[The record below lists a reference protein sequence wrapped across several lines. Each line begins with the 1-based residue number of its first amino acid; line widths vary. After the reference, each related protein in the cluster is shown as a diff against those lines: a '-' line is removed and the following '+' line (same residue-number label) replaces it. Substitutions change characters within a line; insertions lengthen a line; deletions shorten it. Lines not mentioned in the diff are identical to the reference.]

1 MAETT
6 TGTFGALGT
15 YVYVATRD
23 PGQLA
28 AARRLTEAVL
38 AAVDRTCSR
47 FRDDSDLVR
56 ANAAA
61 GHWVEVD
68 PLLVAAVGVAVD
80 AARATDGIVHP
91 LLGRHLVSW
100 GYDRDYGE
108 LVDTGPATPPPAPGP
123 RSWTGLGLAE
133 DAIRVPAGTALDLGS
148 TGKAFAADLVVATL
162 AGELDTPAIVSV
174 GGDLAVSQP
183 DGDAWPVAVSGQL
196 DEPAVIVWLE
206 RGGLAT
212 SNTQVRRWTRAGT
225 AYHHLLDPRTGAP
238 ATTPWVTA
246 SCLGTTAVAANTAST
261 AAIVLGADAPAW
273 LGAHEVTARLVAADG
288 SVRRTGGW
296 PADAERAA

>member
-1 MAETT
+1 MAEPAAV
-6 TGTFGALGT
+6 TFSALGT

-38 AAVDRTCSR
+38 AEVDRTCSR

-91 LLGRHLVSW
+91 LLGRQLVSW

-148 TGKAFAADLVVATL
+148 TGKAFAADLVAATL
-162 AGELDTPAIVSV
+162 AGELSASAIVSV
-174 GGDLAVSQP
+174 GGDLAVARP
-183 DGDAWPVAVSGQL
+183 DDEPWPVAVSGRL
-196 DEPAVIVWLE
+196 DEPTVIVWLE

-225 AYHHLLDPRTGAP
+225 AYHHLIDPRTGAP
-238 ATTPWVTA
+238 ATSTWVTA
-246 SCLGTTAVAANTAST
+246 SCLGTTSVAANTAST
-261 AAIVLGADAPAW
+261 AAIVLGAEAPAW
-273 LGAHEVTARLVAADG
+273 LEEHGVTARLVAADG
-288 SVRRTGGW
+288 AVRRTGAW
-296 PADAERAA
+296 PVDQEAAA

>member
-1 MAETT
+1 MAESAAE
-6 TGTFGALGT
+6 TFSALGT

-23 PGQLA
+23 PGELT

-38 AAVDRTCSR
+38 AEVDRTCSR
-47 FRDDSDLVR
+47 FRDDSDLMR
-56 ANAAA
+56 ANATA

-68 PLLVAAVGVAVD
+68 PLLVAAVVVAVD

-91 LLGRHLVSW
+91 LLGRQLVSW

-108 LVDTGPATPPPAPGP
+108 LVDSGPATPPPAPGP
-123 RSWTGLGLAE
+123 RSWTRIGLAE
-133 DAIRVPAGTALDLGS
+133 DAIRVPPFTALDLGS

-162 AGELDTPAIVSV
+162 AGELSASAIVSV
-174 GGDLAVSQP
+174 GGDLAVSRP
-183 DGDAWPVAVSGQL
+183 DGEAWPVSVSGQL

-225 AYHHLLDPRTGAP
+225 AYHHLIDPRTGAP
-238 ATTPWVTA
+238 AATVWQTA
-246 SCLGTTAVAANTAST
+246 SCLGTTAVASNTAST
-261 AAIVLGADAPAW
+261 AAIVLGIDAPVW
-273 LGAHEVTARLVAADG
+273 LDQHGVTARLVAADG

-296 PADAERAA
+296 PADEAAA

>member
-1 MAETT
+1 MAEPNAV
-6 TGTFGALGT
+6 TFSALGT

-38 AAVDRTCSR
+38 AEVDRTCSR

-91 LLGRHLVSW
+91 LLGRQLVSW

-148 TGKAFAADLVVATL
+148 TGKAFAADLVAATL
-162 AGELDTPAIVSV
+162 AGELSASAIVSV
-174 GGDLAVSQP
+174 GGDLAVSRP
-183 DGDAWPVAVSGQL
+183 DGEAWPVAVSGRL
-196 DEPAVIVWLE
+196 DELAVIVWLE

-225 AYHHLLDPRTGAP
+225 AYHHLIDPRTGAP
-238 ATTPWVTA
+238 ATSTWVTA
-246 SCLGTTAVAANTAST
+246 SCLGTTSVAANTAST
-261 AAIVLGADAPAW
+261 AAIVLGAEAPAW
-273 LGAHEVTARLVAADG
+273 LEEHGVTARLVAADG
-288 SVRRTGGW
+288 AVRRTGAW
-296 PADAERAA
+296 PVDQEAAA